1 MKITSAEKL
10 LFLVRQLFGKAAVRK
25 CGLHLYPY
33 TLAWPAP
40 CRSRAAQKDDRS
52 RKRAAAGSSSG
63 RPGSTWPAVNSFGM
77 KIVAE
82 SKHVECSGCAQA
94 AARNR
99 DSLGAHQQ
107 QQQHWPSVKM
117 TRNIKNKSKLHI
129 FGLNIIYEEHN
140 GNLTLNCVLGRTKE
154 NKCNKNNSGK
164 GYFCRDT
171 FVFWAGRC
179 LAPLSHFSIHLPSIL
194 HIFGNT
200 NFGIFNEFQVVVSV
214 IAIPL
219 PALPPLSLFMLCQ
232 PAAYFCAFAC
242 ALKSMQCLLCQPKSV
257 PCPAS
262 WHACGCGHHFQCI
275 LACPPLPFL
284 CSPCCT
290 AHRAAVGHLAGVAR
304 N

>member
-1 MKITSAEKL
+1 MRTFNKQHYQAHGPHHILSTHTRGDEGGSLALRWLRPHAAATYVLMKITSAEKL

-63 RPGSTWPAVNSFGM
+63 LPGSTWPAVNSFGM

-82 SKHVECSGCAQA
+82 SKHVECSGSAQA

-99 DSLGAHQQ
+99 DSLGAHQ

-171 FVFWAGRC
+171 FVFWAARC
-179 LAPLSHFSIHLPSIL
+179 LAPLSYF
-194 HIFGNT
+194 
-200 NFGIFNEFQVVVSV
+200 
-214 IAIPL
+214 
-219 PALPPLSLFMLCQ
+219 PPLSLFHPL
-232 PAAYFCAFAC
+232 AEHTAYFWQHKF
-242 ALKSMQCLLCQPKSV
+242 
-257 PCPAS
+257 
-262 WHACGCGHHFQCI
+262 WNF
-275 LACPPLPFL
+275 
-284 CSPCCT
+284 
-290 AHRAAVGHLAGVAR
+290 
-304 N
+304 

>member
-40 CRSRAAQKDDRS
+40 CRSRAAQMDDRS

-63 RPGSTWPAVNSFGM
+63 LPGSTWPAVNSFGM

-107 QQQHWPSVKM
+107 QQHWQQHWPSVKM

-140 GNLTLNCVLGRTKE
+140 GNLTLNCVLGRTKQ
-154 NKCNKNNSGK
+154 NKCNKNNSG
-164 GYFCRDT
+164 
-171 FVFWAGRC
+171 
-179 LAPLSHFSIHLPSIL
+179 
-194 HIFGNT
+194 
-200 NFGIFNEFQVVVSV
+200 E
-214 IAIPL
+214 
-219 PALPPLSLFMLCQ
+219 
-232 PAAYFCAFAC
+232 
-242 ALKSMQCLLCQPKSV
+242 
-257 PCPAS
+257 
-262 WHACGCGHHFQCI
+262 
-275 LACPPLPFL
+275 
-284 CSPCCT
+284 
-290 AHRAAVGHLAGVAR
+290 
-304 N
+304 